1 MIHSEET
8 QKLFREKQ
16 FITENEI
23 VITSGDLI
31 LAENVLTRERR
42 LLDKG
47 IVSQYL
53 NSQNIS
59 ESNTKS
65 KLLKG

>member
-8 QKLFREKQ
+8 QKLFREKK
-16 FITENEI
+16 FIAENEI

-47 IVSQYL
+47 IVSKHL